1 MVKRSWARRWKGLL
15 ADHCQEKLSQAST
28 LEHYTTNVMSRWTL
42 TPQTWCWDDW
52 QRGGTNKLQVCIQC
66 YWCPESAKLGD
77 SKWAWAS
84 KKETERW
91 KESKNRKK
99 KKHKNLKA
107 KLGSLRSDHPF
118 VQSHPG
124 KKHVESQDPHFHI
137 KTNFSALT
145 MATQSS
151 KCDASCVIWMQAQR
165 IQHL

>member
-1 MVKRSWARRWKGLL
+1 MVRRSWAKHRLSSITPQTWCQDELL
-15 ADHCQEKLSQAST
+15 HHKRDVEMTDNAVAQ
-28 LEHYTTNVMSRWTL
+28 

-137 KTNFSALT
+137 KTDFSALT

>member
-99 KKHKNLKA
+99 KKHNFFLITFLRHAHCNLFI
-107 KLGSLRSDHPF
+107 RPF
-118 VQSHPG
+118 TSPPQRKGWIWSFFLCGIYILAFPG
-124 KKHVESQDPHFHI
+124 AHGPR
-137 KTNFSALT
+137 
-145 MATQSS
+145 
-151 KCDASCVIWMQAQR
+151 WMRGA
-165 IQHL
+165 